1 MGMVRPTKPQ
11 GEARDKL
18 MQIRLQERE
27 YAEFQEAAARAG
39 KDLSEWVRQ
48 TLARAAKRQKP

>member
-1 MGMVRPTKPQ
+1 MRPNKPP

-18 MQIRLQERE
+18 MQVRVQERE

-39 KDLSEWVRQ
+39 NELSEWVRQ